1 MPAERTRR
9 TVLAASGSLATL
21 GLAGCLGGADE
32 DDEDYVAV
40 ESFELIDP
48 ETGALLAAVDGDRWE
63 GGPLVLPLE
72 GKLSVGARAEDADGG
87 LEFGADAPH
96 RLGATV
102 AVEGDDTVAIEPRRD
117 RVDLIG
123 RAPGETAI
131 VAEVWEGDR
140 FGWGSPELPVEVVDD
155 FDDAIN
161 YADE

>member
-32 DDEDYVAV
+32 NDEDYVAV

-72 GKLSVGARAEDADGG
+72 GKLPVGARAGDADGD

-96 RLGATV
+96 RLG
-102 AVEGDDTVAIEPRRD
+102 RRSPS
-117 RVDLIG
+117 RG
-123 RAPGETAI
+123 TTPSRSSPAGTA
-131 VAEVWEGDR
+131 
-140 FGWGSPELPVEVVDD
+140 ST
-155 FDDAIN
+155 
-161 YADE
+161 